1 MANEKN
7 LIPFTSEQS
16 REEAKKNGQKG
27 GIASGQ
33 ARRRKKTMREL
44 IEQVMPMAVD
54 DKRLHA
60 KLEKMGL
67 DPSHEIAIIVA
78 AIKRA
83 ECGDIEAARFIRDT
97 KGEKPCDALNLGV
110 FDGRDVRSLDLNQL
124 SDDELIAILEESD
137 DSSGEES

>member
-16 REEAKKNGQKG
+16 RDEAKKNGQKG
-27 GIASGQ
+27 GVASGQ
-33 ARRRKKTMREL
+33 SRKRKKTMRDL

-67 DPSHEIAIIVA
+67 DPSHEIAIVVA
-78 AIKRA
+78 AIKKA

-124 SDDELIAILEESD
+124 SDDELIAILEEKD
-137 DSSGEES
+137 DSSGEET

>member
-7 LIPFTSEQS
+7 LIPFDQRTESEQRAIQS
-16 REEAKKNGQKG
+16 AG